1 MKKEN
6 SHKYIIIGFIIAAI
20 FIANGIIS
28 ARTAQTQ
35 APPGGTSNLNGLIVG
50 GQKVSLADDTN
61 RPTTYVSGGLYGWCT
76 VQQNRFGSCSR
87 TALPPAS
94 CTGAAQNTCSCPSG
108 FTRITLSEDVDS
120 SLMVTSTYTCYKN

>member
-61 RPTTYVSGGLYGWCT
+61 RPTTMCRVDCMVGVLFNKIDLEAVAVPLYRLLHAPEPHKILAR
-76 VQQNRFGSCSR
+76 VLLDLR
-87 TALPPAS
+87 
-94 CTGAAQNTCSCPSG
+94 
-108 FTRITLSEDVDS
+108 V
-120 SLMVTSTYTCYKN
+120 